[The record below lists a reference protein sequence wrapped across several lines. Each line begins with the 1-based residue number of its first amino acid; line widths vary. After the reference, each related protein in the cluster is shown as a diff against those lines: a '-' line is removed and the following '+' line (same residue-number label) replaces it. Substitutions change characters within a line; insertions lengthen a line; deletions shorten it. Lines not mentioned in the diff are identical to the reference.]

1 MNDKLV
7 SNEIIAL
14 DKRLKKNPEM
24 VFRKEEDGAFLFDP
38 ETGNLK
44 YINTNG
50 VGIYELCDG
59 RKAVG
64 EIIEQMVKFY
74 PEVAAEQIIADTN
87 DFLRSMTQMKFLI
100 ITGQDGAA

>member
-1 MNDKLV
+1 MSDKLI
-7 SNEIIAL
+7 NDEKIAI
-14 DKRLKKNPEM
+14 KTRLKQNPEM
-24 VFRKEEDGAFLFDP
+24 VFRKEEAGAFLFDP

-44 YINTNG
+44 YINANG

-59 RKAVG
+59 MKAVG

-74 PEVAAEQIIADTN
+74 PEVAAEQITADTN

-100 ITGQDGAA
+100 INGQDGAA

>member
-14 DKRLKKNPEM
+14 DKRLKQNPEM